1 MECPH
6 CHSQVSSHSKHCKRC
21 GGAIPSGQY
30 LLDECGVV
38 EPVSESRAAATPAS
52 STAAVRVAGRYR
64 FARLGD
70 RFIAFLLDTVLL
82 FGLFAVVD
90 AWAFMRWSTLDGAE
104 LQLTAASLVIAI
116 ALNTTIL
123 FLYGWLLEAAC
134 GATFGKALV
143 GIRIVRT
150 TECGSLS
157 ACAVRNVLRIVD
169 GLGFYLVGAA
179 VACCSDAR
187 QRVGDMCAHTAVV
200 EEGFGIGIRI
210 TALLLWIAT
219 LTGAGWAVPRLCS
232 VDTALRPPY
241 LSQVVVR
248 IGRTPNSAYF
258 NTAGFILEVHSST
271 KP

>member
-30 LLDECGVV
+30 LLDECGVI
-38 EPVSESRAAATPAS
+38 ESRPAGTPAH
-52 STAAVRVAGRYR
+52 STPIRGAWRYR

-90 AWAFMRWSTLDGAE
+90 AWAFMRWSTVDGAE
-104 LQLTAASLVIAI
+104 LQVTTASLVIAI
-116 ALNTTIL
+116 MLNTTIL

-134 GATFGKALV
+134 GATLGKALV

-157 ACAVRNVLRIVD
+157 ACAVRNILRIVD

-179 VACCSDAR
+179 VACCSDVR
-187 QRVGDMCAHTAVV
+187 QRVGDICAHTAVV
-200 EEGFGIGIRI
+200 EEGFGIGIRM
-210 TALLLWIAT
+210 TALTLWIVT
-219 LTGAGWAVPRLCS
+219 LAGAGWTVPRICS
-232 VDTALRPPY
+232 ANISVHPKY
-241 LSQVVVR
+241 LSRVVLR
-248 IGRTPNSAYF
+248 IGMTTNSTYC
-258 NTAGFILEVHSST
+258 NIAGFTVDVRPST
-271 KP
+271 MP